1 MNKQSSL
8 FMGEPPAGRFA
19 HREPVE
25 FAARLPLAR
34 EPVPQ
39 LDRSSGRPMRI
50 LLIDGART
58 ITRTMSVALEADGH
72 EAVAVGSGS
81 GALRQVQKSPFDV
94 AFLDLRPGS
103 EDGLEVLAQLQ
114 RTDPALAVVMMTAFA
129 CIPTAMEAARRG
141 AVDYLPKPFT
151 PEQLRQ
157 VLGRIEQSRGP
168 EHRVTKLESLAEAA
182 PAAPGLATQDPAMRR
197 LLELA
202 HQTAASHASIVLL
215 GESGTGKS
223 VLARDIHQ
231 HSSRADQ
238 PFVTVSCPSLSRDL
252 LESELFGH
260 ARGAFTGA
268 VTETLGKVAAANGG
282 TLFLDEIGDLPLE
295 IQPKLLRLL
304 QEREY
309 ERVGETQ
316 TRRADVRIVSS
327 TNCDLALAIREG
339 KFRADLYYR
348 LNVVALHLPPL
359 RERPRDLEQLAATH
373 LRFFAEQNSKT
384 IHDFSPEAKS
394 LLRRYLWPGNLRELR
409 NAIERAVI
417 LSTGPRIEAAH
428 LSSFVDHP
436 ELQGGLEVGADATLE
451 NLADEHVRQV
461 LARTSRLSEAA
472 SILGIDLATLYR
484 RRRKWQADASAD
496 AGGQM
501 QQAVSHTRV
510 TASDFGNISGYHP
523 SAVSA

>member
-1 MNKQSSL
+1 
-8 FMGEPPAGRFA
+8 
-19 HREPVE
+19 
-25 FAARLPLAR
+25 
-34 EPVPQ
+34 
-39 LDRSSGRPMRI
+39 MRI

-58 ITRTMSVALEADGH
+58 ITRTMLVALEADGH
-72 EAVAVGSGS
+72 EAVAVESGS

-114 RTDPALAVVMMTAFA
+114 RTAPALAVVVMSAFT

-157 VLGRIEQSRGP
+157 VLGRIEQSRGL
-168 EHRVTKLESLAEAA
+168 ERRVEGPESLFKAA
-182 PAAPGLATQDPAMRR
+182 LATPGSATQDPAMRS

-202 HQTAASHASIVLL
+202 HQTAATHASIVLL

-223 VLARDIHQ
+223 VLAREIHQ

-373 LRFFAEQNSKT
+373 LRFFAEQNSKP

-394 LLRRYLWPGNLRELR
+394 LLRCYPWPGNLRELR
-409 NAIERAVI
+409 NAIERAVV
-417 LSTGPRIEAAH
+417 LSTGSRIEAAH
-428 LSSFVDHP
+428 LSLLIAGP
-436 ELQGGLEVGADATLE
+436 ARRCGLDVGTDATLE
-451 NLADEHVRQV
+451 NLADEHIRQV

-484 RRRKWQADASAD
+484 RRRKWQTDASLD
-496 AGGQM
+496 AGRPSQR
-501 QQAVSHTRV
+501 AINYTRV
-510 TASDFGNISGYHP
+510 TAPNFGNVPP
-523 SAVSA
+523 SASPRSCWCG